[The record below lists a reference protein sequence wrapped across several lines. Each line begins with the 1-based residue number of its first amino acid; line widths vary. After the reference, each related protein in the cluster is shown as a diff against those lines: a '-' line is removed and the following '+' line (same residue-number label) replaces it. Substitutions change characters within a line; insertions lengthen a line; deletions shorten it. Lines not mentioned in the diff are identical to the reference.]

1 MGRVLQI
8 RVMAYT
14 YDPGE
19 LERQWPRLYKLAFPT
34 TGESEHDMRE
44 MIGSL
49 ADQVRFGAL
58 DSRQKSLLVPEVEQ
72 VEGVLARMD
81 YALGEWDPREANKIS
96 EELEEALDQMEREVK
111 KVL

>member
-14 YDPGE
+14 YDPAE
-19 LERQWPRLYKLAFPT
+19 LARQWPRLYKLAFPT

-44 MIGSL
+44 MVGSM

-58 DSRQKSLLVPEVEQ
+58 DSRQKSLLMPDVERI
-72 VEGVLARMD
+72 EEILARMD
-81 YALGEWDPREANKIS
+81 EALAEWNPREANKIS
-96 EELEEALDQMEREVK
+96 EELEEALDEMEREAK